1 MDWNIQ
7 KFKAFLWKKYLFIIL
22 MLATPAFATDW
33 VQAGE
38 TNNLNDYID
47 KDSVRVKSFTG
58 GG

>member
-1 MDWNIQ
+1 
-7 KFKAFLWKKYLFIIL
+7 